1 MMKKLVALALL
12 ATIGLSAMAQTAYG
26 TYKFE
31 DSTWNI
37 GGRFAITYNYVTNV
51 PDHMSHSGLGLD
63 FCIMEGQYFLTPNS
77 ILSLG
82 LLDLQIDFRYL
93 QKGYRFSPFYYPS
106 YTSAS
111 GANSLADSIG
121 GIVQAPQ
128 DSRSKGHLTDF
139 TFSFP
144 FGFTQKFS
152 SRLAASVYV
161 APGVGLIRYNS
172 DFISGDVHYKDS
184 YYPTRNRASF
194 RLDLKAILWFEDL
207 GLMVRYQPVGFTI
220 ADSGHKTNTFSV
232 GLAFCY

>member
-1 MMKKLVALALL
+1 MKKLFVSALL
-12 ATIGLSAMAQTAYG
+12 ATIGFSALAQTAYG

-37 GGRFAITYNYVTNV
+37 GGRFAIGYNYVTNV

-63 FCIMEGQYFLTPNS
+63 FCIMEGQYFITPNS

-93 QKGYRFSPFYYPS
+93 QKGYIFSPVEYYPD
-106 YTSAS
+106 YGHAS
-111 GANSLADSIG
+111 GTNLPDGNIA
-121 GIVQAPQ
+121 GIHQASQ
-128 DSRSKGHLTDF
+128 DSRAKGHMTDF

-172 DFISGDVHYKDS
+172 DYISGDVHYKNG
-184 YYPTRNRASF
+184 YYPNKNRAGF

-207 GLMVRYQPVGFTI
+207 GLVVRYQPVGFTI
-220 ADSGHKTNTFSV
+220 ADGGHKSNTFSV

>member
-12 ATIGLSAMAQTAYG
+12 ATIGFSALAQTAYG

-37 GGRFAITYNYVTNV
+37 GGRFSIGYNYVTNV

-63 FCIMEGQYFLTPNS
+63 FCIMEGQYFITSNS

-93 QKGYRFSPFYYPS
+93 QKGYRFSPFYYS
-106 YTSAS
+106 D
-111 GANSLADSIG
+111 NIG
-121 GIVQAPQ
+121 GIFQAPQ
-128 DSRSKGHLTDF
+128 DSRAKGHLTDF

-172 DFISGDVHYKDS
+172 DYISGDVHYKDS
-184 YYPTRNRASF
+184 YYPTKNRASF

-207 GLMVRYQPVGFTI
+207 GLVVRYQPVGVTI
-220 ADSGHKTNTFSV
+220 ADNAHKSNIFSV